1 MNISD
6 TIINKHV
13 ALPIDGDAT
22 LSVVTDEDSVI
33 FSGQAVPDSLQL
45 YSLSGIADEE
55 ETSDSTSLLDL
66 KFFSDQ
72 NSFFKDDTLFCAE
85 MSVGRQGIAGDPI
98 PYMQSHDDII
108 TSLLLVFAIIVMLV
122 MSYSWQFFAAQLKN
136 IFTPFKEE
144 SLKDRLTSTEHSFLL
159 FLSLQYGVLLSL
171 LYFDYTQKNISDTFV
186 LPTEYHVMAVY
197 LGVIGGYLV
206 LRNVVEYWVNIT
218 FFEQLRANAFFQF
231 SLNMSALSG
240 IILLPALFVHVY
252 FGIDVEYVLC
262 YVLFIVIFV
271 KIVTL
276 YQTYRIFFEKNKIKL
291 QIFLYFCMLEILPI
305 MALWGLL
312 TLVANNLT
320 IK

>member
-1 MNISD
+1 M
-6 TIINKHV
+6 
-13 ALPIDGDAT
+13 PFDGDAT
-22 LSVVTDEDSVI
+22 LSVVADEDSVT
-33 FSGQAVPDSLQL
+33 FSDLAVPDTLQL
-45 YSLSGIADEE
+45 YSLSGIPDEE
-55 ETSDSTSLLDL
+55 EAADSTSLIEQQL
-66 KFFSDQ
+66 FANQ
-72 NSFFKDDTLFCAE
+72 NSFFKDDTLFCKEIPA
-85 MSVGRQGIAGDPI
+85 GRQGIVGDPI
-98 PYMQSHDDII
+98 PYMQSNDDII

-122 MSYSWQFFAAQLKN
+122 MSHSWQFFAAQLKN

-171 LYFDYTQKNISDTFV
+171 LYFDYTQSNISDTFV

-197 LGVIGGYLV
+197 FGVISGYLV

-218 FFEQLRANAFFQF
+218 FFERLRANAFFQF
-231 SLNMSALSG
+231 SLNMTALSG
-240 IILLPALFVHVY
+240 IALLPALFVHVY

-262 YVLFIVIFV
+262 YVLFIVSFV
-271 KIVTL
+271 KIITF
-276 YQTYRIFFEKNKIKL
+276 YQTYRIFFEKNEIKL